1 MIRCFRKFEIIA
13 NHKSLISIQFDGS
26 YVEERKN
33 TNIRLSDLVKTMV
46 FPIIAFVA
54 GAIGR

>member
-46 FPIIAFVA
+46 FQLLLLLQV
-54 GAIGR
+54 